1 MYCMQT
7 TQNNM
12 EMCNNEIRKFKC
24 DKCNKSKYVVKKVA
38 DQQHHGF
45 ACEECW
51 TAIEKR
57 SRYNMCQII

>member
-1 MYCMQT
+1 MQSIEDN
-7 TQNNM
+7 Q
-12 EMCNNEIRKFKC
+12 IRKFQCSKC
-24 DKCNKSKYVVKKVA
+24 RKPKHVLKKVA

-57 SRYNMCQII
+57 SRPGGCQIG

>member
-1 MYCMQT
+1 MPEDDNQ
-7 TQNNM
+7 
-12 EMCNNEIRKFKC
+12 IRKFKC
-24 DKCNKSKYVVKKVA
+24 NRCRQVKHALKKVA

-57 SRYNMCQII
+57 SRYSGCTAF

>member
-1 MYCMQT
+1 MQSIEDN
-7 TQNNM
+7 Q
-12 EMCNNEIRKFKC
+12 IRKFQCSKC
-24 DKCNKSKYVVKKVA
+24 RKPKHVLKKVA

-57 SRYNMCQII
+57 SRYGGCQIG